1 MAMNKCSSVQMFPR
15 NLFDSLFTNCPVPLL
30 LILLLLYHIIFRFA
44 FYNSTSNPNKERQ
57 TDRETNTQNHTWWW
71 SSWGPY
77 GVQHVGHDATTREH
91 IKTFHMLLS
100 FFRRRFKGDCFFFFQ
115 GRREGDYRSYMGRVI
130 KHSASHISFHKTFS
144 QMFYDQCSSLTFPLH
159 HEP

>member
-57 TDRETNTQNHTWWW
+57 TDRETNTQKHTWWW

-100 FFRRRFKGDCFFFFQ
+100 FFRRRFKGDCFFFFP
-115 GRREGDYRSYMGRVI
+115 GSPRRRLQVLHGPCYQTLRLT
-130 KHSASHISFHKTFS
+130 HFISQDIFA
-144 QMFYDQCSSLTFPLH
+144 DVLWPV
-159 HEP
+159 